1 MNSKFREVSSLGFGI
16 KLYPFSLSFHF
27 YNSLTLS
34 DRHTRTHIQT
44 ERTQLPRKRV
54 SSSGSPSQ
62 KSLWK
67 VLRGWLSRARSQSF
81 GGIMVSRVDAEID
94 EIAQRILSELESAS
108 SKDLS
113 EAHYAKMILRL
124 SDVNYTKGYC
134 SRWEVL
140 RLELEVR

>member
-1 MNSKFREVSSLGFGI
+1 
-16 KLYPFSLSFHF
+16 
-27 YNSLTLS
+27 
-34 DRHTRTHIQT
+34 
-44 ERTQLPRKRV
+44 
-54 SSSGSPSQ
+54 
-62 KSLWK
+62 
-67 VLRGWLSRARSQSF
+67 
-81 GGIMVSRVDAEID
+81 VSRVDAEID